1 MAPASA
7 APRERQSGFWVANLR
22 HVAPTAP
29 RRQTRCDMCGATLD
43 ETHPQLIS
51 LSDHTLLCACATCA
65 LLCEIGE
72 THGFRR
78 VSRKVLRL
86 TEFTLPSGEWRA
98 LQIPVAL
105 AFFQYRSLESRVV
118 AMYPGPAG
126 AVECA
131 LRAAAWDGVLRANS
145 ALATLVPDVE
155 ALLVNRIEE
164 PHQYFL
170 VSIDRCYELVGTI
183 RRQWRGLSGGV
194 ETAAAIRTFFAHLN
208 DAAGSVV
215 PQ

>member
-1 MAPASA
+1 MQILLERVDQARQGGSPWLPLP
-7 APRERQSGFWVANLR
+7 PRPVS
-22 HVAPTAP
+22 
-29 RRQTRCDMCGATLD
+29 
-43 ETHPQLIS
+43 
-51 LSDHTLLCACATCA
+51 
-65 LLCEIGE
+65 GE

-131 LRAAAWDGVLRANS
+131 LRAAAWDGVLRA
-145 ALATLVPDVE
+145 
-155 ALLVNRIEE
+155 
-164 PHQYFL
+164 
-170 VSIDRCYELVGTI
+170 
-183 RRQWRGLSGGV
+183 
-194 ETAAAIRTFFAHLN
+194 
-208 DAAGSVV
+208 
-215 PQ
+215 